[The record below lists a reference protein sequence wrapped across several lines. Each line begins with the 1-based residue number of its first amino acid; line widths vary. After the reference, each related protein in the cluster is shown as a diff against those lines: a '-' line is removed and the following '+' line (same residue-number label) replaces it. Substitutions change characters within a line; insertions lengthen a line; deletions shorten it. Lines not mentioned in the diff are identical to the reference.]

1 MTGLILAEINCLK
14 DCCQVSNVALSTPIS
29 ITSFGLC
36 FSSSEIPIIIV
47 PPTEFA
53 KAIISFTKLFLL
65 FSTNRLNFPSS
76 NTYCLNSNFCPQVC
90 CFQ

>member
-1 MTGLILAEINCLK
+1 MVQLQINSMNDWFNLTEINCLK
-14 DCCQVSNVALSTPIS
+14 DCCQVSNVAFSTPIS

-65 FSTNRLNFPSS
+65 FL
-76 NTYCLNSNFCPQVC
+76 LID
-90 CFQ
+90 